1 MRRSLVISGTA
12 HAVLVAWGL
21 IAFVARPSESPHAD
35 PLPVEFVSATQFSQ
49 LTAGVKNAPEP
60 IDNATPLVDKVG
72 EPNPVK
78 ELAPK
83 VVDKPEIKIDSAP
96 TLEPKPEAKS
106 QPKIAEKSQPKP
118 GPKAEPKPAEKA
130 DKPNEKPKPEA
141 KSQPKIAE
149 KSQPKPEPKAEPKPA
164 EKADKPKDEPKPEAK
179 SQPKIAEKSQPKPE
193 PKPAEKA
200 DKPNDKPKPEAKSQ
214 PKIAEKSQPKPEP
227 KAEPKPA
234 EKADKPKDKPKPD
247 QVADELKKDE
257 AKKTPKPEKKQ
268 REFKPDQTAEE
279 LKKDEAKK
287 QRPSPKIDADQVAAL
302 LDHREPQRQ
311 VATAEL
317 LNSIASLG
325 APLGQ
330 AAHLS
335 QSELDA
341 LRAKLISL
349 WNPPAAVSAHPD
361 QYVVSI
367 RIRLARNHRLVGQ
380 PVVLTS
386 GHGPLFEATRD
397 SAVRALFQAQPYS
410 MLSLTTYD
418 QWKEIDINFD
428 PREVFG
434 G

>member
-1 MRRSLVISGTA
+1 MWRGPARR
-12 HAVLVAWGL
+12 
-21 IAFVARPSESPHAD
+21 
-35 PLPVEFVSATQFSQ
+35 
-49 LTAGVKNAPEP
+49 
-60 IDNATPLVDKVG
+60 
-72 EPNPVK
+72 
-78 ELAPK
+78 
-83 VVDKPEIKIDSAP
+83 
-96 TLEPKPEAKS
+96 
-106 QPKIAEKSQPKP
+106 
-118 GPKAEPKPAEKA
+118 
-130 DKPNEKPKPEA
+130 
-141 KSQPKIAE
+141 
-149 KSQPKPEPKAEPKPA
+149 EPKA
-164 EKADKPKDEPKPEAK
+164 
-179 SQPKIAEKSQPKPE
+179 E

-234 EKADKPKDKPKPD
+234 EKADKPNDKPKPD

-335 QSELDA
+335 QSELYA

-380 PVVLTS
+380 PVVLTR
-386 GHGPLFEATRD
+386 GHGGSSTCSSASVAGIVIIRASEHSRRCLREAVPLGDHIFSIIRQRLAR
-397 SAVRALFQAQPYS
+397 V
-410 MLSLTTYD
+410 
-418 QWKEIDINFD
+418 
-428 PREVFG
+428 V
-434 G
+434 

>member
-49 LTAGVKNAPEP
+49 LTAGVKNAPKP
-60 IDNATPLVDKVG
+60 IDNAKPLADKVG
-72 EPNPVK
+72 EPKPVK

-83 VVDKPEIKIDSAP
+83 VVDKPEIRTDSAP
-96 TLEPKPEAKS
+96 PPEPKPEAKS
-106 QPKIAEKSQPKP
+106 QPKVAEKP
-118 GPKAEPKPAEKA
+118 
-130 DKPNEKPKPEA
+130 
-141 KSQPKIAE
+141 
-149 KSQPKPEPKAEPKPA
+149 
-164 EKADKPKDEPKPEAK
+164 
-179 SQPKIAEKSQPKPE
+179 
-193 PKPAEKA
+193 
-200 DKPNDKPKPEAKSQ
+200 
-214 PKIAEKSQPKPEP
+214 QPKPEP

-257 AKKTPKPEKKQ
+257 AKKPPKHEKKQ
-268 REFKPDQTAEE
+268 REFKPDQIAEE

-287 QRPSPKIDADQVAAL
+287 QRPSPKFDADQVAAL

-311 VATAEL
+311 VATAES
-317 LNSIASLG
+317 LNSVASLG
-325 APLGQ
+325 APVGQ

-349 WNPPAAVSAHPD
+349 WNPPAAVSVHPD
-361 QYVVSI
+361 QYVVTI

-380 PVVLTS
+380 PEVLTS
-386 GHGPLFEATRD
+386 GDGPLFEATRD
-397 SAVRALFQAQPYS
+397 SAVRAVLQAQPYD

>member
-12 HAVLVAWGL
+12 HAVLLVWGV
-21 IAFVARPSESPHAD
+21 IAFVARPSEAPHAD

-49 LTAGVKNAPEP
+49 LTAGVKNAPKP
-60 IDNATPLVDKVG
+60 IDNAEPLADKVG
-72 EPNPVK
+72 EPKPVK

-83 VVDKPEIKIDSAP
+83 VVDKPEIRTDSAP
-96 TLEPKPEAKS
+96 PPEPKPEAKS
-106 QPKIAEKSQPKP
+106 QPKV
-118 GPKAEPKPAEKA
+118 
-130 DKPNEKPKPEA
+130 
-141 KSQPKIAE
+141 AE
-149 KSQPKPEPKAEPKPA
+149 KSQPKPEPKA
-164 EKADKPKDEPKPEAK
+164 D
-179 SQPKIAEKSQPKPE
+179 
-193 PKPAEKA
+193 
-200 DKPNDKPKPEAKSQ
+200 
-214 PKIAEKSQPKPEP
+214 
-227 KAEPKPA
+227 PKPA

-268 REFKPDQTAEE
+268 REFKPDQIAEE

-287 QRPSPKIDADQVAAL
+287 QRPSPKFDADQVAAL

-311 VATAEL
+311 IATAES
-317 LNSIASLG
+317 LNSVASLG
-325 APLGQ
+325 APVGQ

-361 QYVVSI
+361 QYVVTI

-397 SAVRALFQAQPYS
+397 SAVRAVFQAQPYG

>member
-12 HAVLVAWGL
+12 HAVLLVWGL
-21 IAFVARPSESPHAD
+21 IAFAARPSEAPHAD

-49 LTAGVKNAPEP
+49 LTAGVKNAPKP
-60 IDNATPLVDKVG
+60 IDNAEPLADKVG
-72 EPNPVK
+72 EPKPVK

-83 VVDKPEIKIDSAP
+83 VVDKPEIRTDSAP
-96 TLEPKPEAKS
+96 PPEPKPEAKS
-106 QPKIAEKSQPKP
+106 QPKV
-118 GPKAEPKPAEKA
+118 
-130 DKPNEKPKPEA
+130 
-141 KSQPKIAE
+141 AE
-149 KSQPKPEPKAEPKPA
+149 KSQPKPEPKA
-164 EKADKPKDEPKPEAK
+164 D
-179 SQPKIAEKSQPKPE
+179 
-193 PKPAEKA
+193 
-200 DKPNDKPKPEAKSQ
+200 
-214 PKIAEKSQPKPEP
+214 
-227 KAEPKPA
+227 PKPA

-268 REFKPDQTAEE
+268 REFKPDQIAEE

-287 QRPSPKIDADQVAAL
+287 QRPSPKFDADQVAAL

-311 VATAEL
+311 IATAES
-317 LNSIASLG
+317 LNSVASLG
-325 APLGQ
+325 APVGQ

-361 QYVVSI
+361 QYVVTI

-397 SAVRALFQAQPYS
+397 SAVRAVFQAQPYG

>member
-1 MRRSLVISGTA
+1 MRRSLIISGIL
-12 HAVLVAWGL
+12 HAVLLLWGV
-21 IAFVARPSESPHAD
+21 IAFVARPSEAPHAD
-35 PLPVEFVSATQFSQ
+35 PLPVEFVSDTQFSQ
-49 LTAGVKNAPEP
+49 LTAGVKNAPKP
-60 IDNATPLVDKVG
+60 IDNAKPLADKVG
-72 EPNPVK
+72 EPKPVK

-83 VVDKPEIKIDSAP
+83 VVDKPEIRTDSAP
-96 TLEPKPEAKS
+96 PPEPKPEAKS
-106 QPKIAEKSQPKP
+106 QPKV
-118 GPKAEPKPAEKA
+118 
-130 DKPNEKPKPEA
+130 
-141 KSQPKIAE
+141 
-149 KSQPKPEPKAEPKPA
+149 
-164 EKADKPKDEPKPEAK
+164 
-179 SQPKIAEKSQPKPE
+179 
-193 PKPAEKA
+193 
-200 DKPNDKPKPEAKSQ
+200 
-214 PKIAEKSQPKPEP
+214 AEKSQPKPEP

-257 AKKTPKPEKKQ
+257 AKKPPKPEKKQ
-268 REFKPDQTAEE
+268 REFKPDQIAEE

-287 QRPSPKIDADQVAAL
+287 QRPSPKFDADQVAAL

-317 LNSIASLG
+317 LNSVASLG
-325 APLGQ
+325 APVGQ

-349 WNPPAAVSAHPD
+349 WNPPAAVSVHPD
-361 QYVVSI
+361 QYVVTI

-380 PVVLTS
+380 PEVLTS
-386 GHGPLFEATRD
+386 GDGPLFEATRD
-397 SAVRALFQAQPYS
+397 SAVRAVFQAQPYD

>member
-1 MRRSLVISGTA
+1 MRRSLIISGIL
-12 HAVLVAWGL
+12 HAVLLLWGV
-21 IAFVARPSESPHAD
+21 IAFVARPSEAPHAD

-49 LTAGVKNAPEP
+49 LTAGVKNAPKP
-60 IDNATPLVDKVG
+60 IDNAKPLADKVA
-72 EPNPVK
+72 EPKPVK

-83 VVDKPEIKIDSAP
+83 VVDKPEIKIDSALTP
-96 TLEPKPEAKS
+96 EPE
-106 QPKIAEKSQPKP
+106 
-118 GPKAEPKPAEKA
+118 
-130 DKPNEKPKPEA
+130 PEA

-164 EKADKPKDEPKPEAK
+164 EKADKP
-179 SQPKIAEKSQPKPE
+179 
-193 PKPAEKA
+193 
-200 DKPNDKPKPEAKSQ
+200 N
-214 PKIAEKSQPKPEP
+214 
-227 KAEPKPA
+227 
-234 EKADKPKDKPKPD
+234 DKPKPD
-247 QVADELKKDE
+247 QVADELKRDE
-257 AKKTPKPEKKQ
+257 AKKPPKPEKKQ
-268 REFKPDQTAEE
+268 REFKPDQIAEE
-279 LKKDEAKK
+279 LKTDEAKK
-287 QRPSPKIDADQVAAL
+287 QRPSPKIDVDQVAAL

-311 VATAEL
+311 EATAES
-317 LNSIASLG
+317 LNSVASLG
-325 APLGQ
+325 APVGQ

-349 WNPPAAVSAHPD
+349 WNPPAAVSVHPD

-380 PVVLTS
+380 PEVLTS
-386 GHGPLFEATRD
+386 GDGPLFEATRD
-397 SAVRALFQAQPYS
+397 SAVRAVFQAQPYD

>member
-1 MRRSLVISGTA
+1 MRRSLIISGIL
-12 HAVLVAWGL
+12 HAVLLLWGV
-21 IAFVARPSESPHAD
+21 IAFVARPSEAPHAD

-49 LTAGVKNAPEP
+49 LTAGVKNAPKP
-60 IDNATPLVDKVG
+60 IDNAKPLADKVG
-72 EPNPVK
+72 EPKPVK

-83 VVDKPEIKIDSAP
+83 VVDKPEIRTDSAP
-96 TLEPKPEAKS
+96 PPEPKPEAKS
-106 QPKIAEKSQPKP
+106 QPKVAEKP
-118 GPKAEPKPAEKA
+118 
-130 DKPNEKPKPEA
+130 
-141 KSQPKIAE
+141 
-149 KSQPKPEPKAEPKPA
+149 
-164 EKADKPKDEPKPEAK
+164 
-179 SQPKIAEKSQPKPE
+179 
-193 PKPAEKA
+193 
-200 DKPNDKPKPEAKSQ
+200 
-214 PKIAEKSQPKPEP
+214 QPKPEP

-257 AKKTPKPEKKQ
+257 AKKPPKPEKKQ
-268 REFKPDQTAEE
+268 REFKPDQIAEE

-287 QRPSPKIDADQVAAL
+287 QRPSPKFDADQVAAL

-317 LNSIASLG
+317 LNSVASLG
-325 APLGQ
+325 APVGQ

-349 WNPPAAVSAHPD
+349 WNPPAAVSVHPD
-361 QYVVSI
+361 QYVVTI

-380 PVVLTS
+380 PEVLTS
-386 GHGPLFEATRD
+386 GDGPLFEATRD
-397 SAVRALFQAQPYS
+397 SAVRAVFQAQPYD

>member
-1 MRRSLVISGTA
+1 MRRSLIISGIL
-12 HAVLVAWGL
+12 HAVLLLWGV
-21 IAFVARPSESPHAD
+21 IAFVARPSEAPHAD

-49 LTAGVKNAPEP
+49 LTAGVKNAPKP
-60 IDNATPLVDKVG
+60 IDNAKPLADKVG
-72 EPNPVK
+72 EPKPVK

-83 VVDKPEIKIDSAP
+83 VVDKPEIRTDSAP
-96 TLEPKPEAKS
+96 PPEPKPEAKS
-106 QPKIAEKSQPKP
+106 QPKVAEKP
-118 GPKAEPKPAEKA
+118 
-130 DKPNEKPKPEA
+130 
-141 KSQPKIAE
+141 
-149 KSQPKPEPKAEPKPA
+149 
-164 EKADKPKDEPKPEAK
+164 
-179 SQPKIAEKSQPKPE
+179 
-193 PKPAEKA
+193 
-200 DKPNDKPKPEAKSQ
+200 
-214 PKIAEKSQPKPEP
+214 QPKPEP

-257 AKKTPKPEKKQ
+257 AKKPPKPEKKQ
-268 REFKPDQTAEE
+268 REFKPDQIAEE

-287 QRPSPKIDADQVAAL
+287 QRPSPKFDADQVAAL

-311 VATAEL
+311 VATAES
-317 LNSIASLG
+317 LNSVASLG
-325 APLGQ
+325 APVGQ

-349 WNPPAAVSAHPD
+349 WNPPAVVSAHPD

>member
-12 HAVLVAWGL
+12 HAVLLVWGL
-21 IAFVARPSESPHAD
+21 IAFVARPNEAPLAD
-35 PLPVEFVSATQFSQ
+35 PLPVEFVSATEFSQ

-72 EPNPVK
+72 EPKRVE

-83 VVDKPEIKIDSAP
+83 VVDKPEIKIDSALTP
-96 TLEPKPEAKS
+96 EPQPET
-106 QPKIAEKSQPKP
+106 
-118 GPKAEPKPAEKA
+118 
-130 DKPNEKPKPEA
+130 

-164 EKADKPKDEPKPEAK
+164 AKADKPE
-179 SQPKIAEKSQPKPE
+179 
-193 PKPAEKA
+193 
-200 DKPNDKPKPEAKSQ
+200 
-214 PKIAEKSQPKPEP
+214 
-227 KAEPKPA
+227 
-234 EKADKPKDKPKPD
+234 DKPKPD
-247 QVADELKKDE
+247 QIADESKKDAAKKTPKPEKKSREFKPDQVAEELKKDEAKKQRPSPKIDVGQVADELKKDE
-257 AKKTPKPEKKQ
+257 AKKTPKPEKKP
-268 REFKPDQTAEE
+268 REFKPDQVAEE

-287 QRPSPKIDADQVAAL
+287 QRPSPKIDADEVAEELKKGEAKKQRPSPKIDADQVAEELKKDEAKKQRPSPKIDANQVAAL

-311 VATAEL
+311 VATAES

-325 APLGQ
+325 APVGQ

-335 QSELDA
+335 QSELYA

-349 WNPPAAVSAHPD
+349 WNPPEAVSAHPD
-361 QYVVSI
+361 KYVVSI

-418 QWKEIDINFD
+418 QWKEIDIDFD

>member
-1 MRRSLVISGTA
+1 
-12 HAVLVAWGL
+12 
-21 IAFVARPSESPHAD
+21 VARPNEAPHAD
-35 PLPVEFVSATQFSQ
+35 PLPVEFVSDTQFSQ
-49 LTAGVKNAPEP
+49 LTAGVKNAPKP
-60 IDNATPLVDKVG
+60 IDNAEPLADKVG
-72 EPNPVK
+72 EPKPVK

-83 VVDKPEIKIDSAP
+83 VVDKPEIRTDSAP
-96 TLEPKPEAKS
+96 PPEPKPEAKS
-106 QPKIAEKSQPKP
+106 QPKVAEKSQPKT
-118 GPKAEPKPAEKA
+118 
-130 DKPNEKPKPEA
+130 
-141 KSQPKIAE
+141 
-149 KSQPKPEPKAEPKPA
+149 EPKA
-164 EKADKPKDEPKPEAK
+164 D
-179 SQPKIAEKSQPKPE
+179 
-193 PKPAEKA
+193 
-200 DKPNDKPKPEAKSQ
+200 
-214 PKIAEKSQPKPEP
+214 
-227 KAEPKPA
+227 PKPA

-268 REFKPDQTAEE
+268 REFKPDQIAEE

-287 QRPSPKIDADQVAAL
+287 QRPSPKFDADQVAAL

-311 VATAEL
+311 IATAES
-317 LNSIASLG
+317 LNSVASLG
-325 APLGQ
+325 APVGQ

-349 WNPPAAVSAHPD
+349 WNPPAAMSAHPD
-361 QYVVSI
+361 QYVVTI

-397 SAVRALFQAQPYS
+397 SAVRAVFQAQPYG

>member
-12 HAVLVAWGL
+12 HAVLLVWGV
-21 IAFVARPSESPHAD
+21 IAFVARPSEAPHAD
-35 PLPVEFVSATQFSQ
+35 PLPVEFVSVTQFSQ
-49 LTAGVKNAPEP
+49 LTAGVKNAPKP
-60 IDNATPLVDKVG
+60 IDNAEPLADKVG
-72 EPNPVK
+72 EPKPVK

-83 VVDKPEIKIDSAP
+83 VVDKPEIRTDSAP
-96 TLEPKPEAKS
+96 PPEPKPEAKS
-106 QPKIAEKSQPKP
+106 QPKV
-118 GPKAEPKPAEKA
+118 
-130 DKPNEKPKPEA
+130 
-141 KSQPKIAE
+141 AE
-149 KSQPKPEPKAEPKPA
+149 KSQPKPEPKT
-164 EKADKPKDEPKPEAK
+164 
-179 SQPKIAEKSQPKPE
+179 
-193 PKPAEKA
+193 
-200 DKPNDKPKPEAKSQ
+200 
-214 PKIAEKSQPKPEP
+214 
-227 KAEPKPA
+227 EPKPA

-257 AKKTPKPEKKQ
+257 AKKPPKPEKKQ
-268 REFKPDQTAEE
+268 REFKPDQIAEE

-287 QRPSPKIDADQVAAL
+287 QRPSPKFDADQVAAL

-311 VATAEL
+311 VATAES
-317 LNSIASLG
+317 LNSVAALG
-325 APLGQ
+325 APVGQ

-349 WNPPAAVSAHPD
+349 WNPPAAVSVHPD
-361 QYVVSI
+361 LYVVTI

-380 PVVLTS
+380 PEVLTS
-386 GHGPLFEATRD
+386 GDGPLFEATRD
-397 SAVRALFQAQPYS
+397 SAVRAVFQAQPYD

>member
-12 HAVLVAWGL
+12 HAVLLVWGL
-21 IAFVARPSESPHAD
+21 IAFAARPSEAPHAD

-49 LTAGVKNAPEP
+49 LTAGVKNAPKP
-60 IDNATPLVDKVG
+60 IDNAEPLADKVG
-72 EPNPVK
+72 EPKPVK

-83 VVDKPEIKIDSAP
+83 VVDKPEIRTDSAP
-96 TLEPKPEAKS
+96 PPEPKPEAKS
-106 QPKIAEKSQPKP
+106 QPKV
-118 GPKAEPKPAEKA
+118 
-130 DKPNEKPKPEA
+130 
-141 KSQPKIAE
+141 AE
-149 KSQPKPEPKAEPKPA
+149 KSQPKPEPKADPKPA
-164 EKADKPKDEPKPEAK
+164 EKADKPNKDEPKPEAK
-179 SQPKIAEKSQPKPE
+179 SQPKVAEKSQPKPE
-193 PKPAEKA
+193 PKADPKPGEKA
-200 DKPNDKPKPEAKSQ
+200 DKPKDKPKPEAKSQ
-214 PKIAEKSQPKPEP
+214 PKVAEKSQPKTEP
-227 KAEPKPA
+227 KADPKPA

-268 REFKPDQTAEE
+268 REFKPDQIAEE

-287 QRPSPKIDADQVAAL
+287 QRPSPKFDADQVAAL

-311 VATAEL
+311 IATAES
-317 LNSIASLG
+317 LNSVGSLG
-325 APLGQ
+325 APVGQ

-361 QYVVSI
+361 QYVVTI

-397 SAVRALFQAQPYS
+397 SAVRAVFQAQPYG